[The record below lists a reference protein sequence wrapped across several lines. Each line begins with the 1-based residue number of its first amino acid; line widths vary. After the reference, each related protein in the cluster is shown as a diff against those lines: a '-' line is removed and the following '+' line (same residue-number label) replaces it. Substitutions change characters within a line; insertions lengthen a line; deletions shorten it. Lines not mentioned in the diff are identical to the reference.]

1 MEQKFSVR
9 NATDAAT
16 AWAATPVGILVRVE
30 VLVTVSC
37 TLLATL
43 VFFGSGRR
51 TSRSAAFRF
60 LVWLVLMLC
69 YPAVSYTIGL
79 IQSGSFRNDLVV
91 VWACFLLG
99 CADGI
104 FACSVDD
111 SDQQSRTVLNQATQV
126 IYVLLLLLSYI
137 GSLPLQLKVL
147 LLLLWVLNLAKLG
160 MRLWSLLTAG
170 RDRVLT
176 ADNWLISNYMAH
188 DYVRSVSD
196 FDPETMRGYRYV
208 VAGHKDVEEGC
219 AEYKLELTDDLVTVE
234 RLWQHDGYAG
244 SLLTQKNKPSS
255 SSSKLKD
262 LCLSF
267 ALFKLLR
274 RRLGGSNSPMIHER
288 DDIRT
293 LVFARNGLAGGDDHE
308 RMFRVIE
315 TELGF
320 LFDFFYARYP
330 SPKQS
335 LIPETAIFVASMALS
350 LSTLFCPAM
359 LRYHNPKPGSSGGG
373 MSFVTTSIDIW
384 LARFVIALFLI
395 LELYQ
400 YMSLVLSD
408 WHKVK
413 MLCRYVRK
421 PSWQGH
427 PLMERLLWL
436 MCRATLTTRYWSHSV
451 GQYSLLH
458 ACLKSNRSC
467 ILARMPLHKWIK
479 GVLTGM
485 KTVSR
490 RSLPVTVKRAIHRL
504 LRSEWLSN
512 LKYGDRTLQRNN
524 MLQNF
529 DWSTS
534 RYPYGAVGSILV
546 WHIATA
552 ICGAKQ
558 LEAAADHRPSTDSS
572 STDSHEVATTLSNYC
587 TYLLYQA
594 PELVTDKIYDAR
606 LLMEALQNKI
616 QRFLKHKGCRYKD
629 DMFDQLSR
637 FQSGELDGGYE
648 KTILADGIKLSYQIF
663 DEMPDEAMRWNVL
676 SEMWVELLLSVAPS
690 DNVTAHIKKLA
701 TGGEL
706 VTQLW
711 ALLTHGG
718 LIDKPKK
725 PNYSS

>member
-51 TSRSAAFRF
+51 TSRSGAFRF
-60 LVWLVLMLC
+60 VVWLVLMLC

-104 FACSVDD
+104 FSCSVDD
-111 SDQQSRTVLNQATQV
+111 SDQQSRAVLNQATQV
-126 IYVLLLLLSYI
+126 IYVLLLLLSYV

-160 MRLWSLLTAG
+160 MRLWSLLTAR

-188 DYVRSVSD
+188 DHVRSVSD

-234 RLWQHDGYAG
+234 RLWQHGDGG
-244 SLLTQKNKPSS
+244 LLVSNKASSSSSS

-335 LIPETAIFVASMALS
+335 LLPETVIFVASMALS
-350 LSTLFCPAM
+350 LSTFFSPAM
-359 LRYHNPKPGSSGGG
+359 LRYRNPDHPGLSSTR
-373 MSFVTTSIDIW
+373 FVATGIDIW
-384 LARFVIALFLI
+384 LARFVIALFLV

-400 YMSLVLSD
+400 YLSLVLSD

-413 MLCRYVRK
+413 MLCRYVCK

-427 PLMERLLWL
+427 PIMERLLWL

-458 ACLKSNRSC
+458 GCLRSNRSC
-467 ILARMPLHKWIK
+467 VLARVPLHKWIK

-490 RSLPVTVKRAIHRL
+490 KTLPVTVKRAIHRL

-512 LKYGDRTLQRNN
+512 LRYGDRTLQRYG
-524 MLQNF
+524 MLQSF

-534 RYPYGAVGSILV
+534 TYTYGAVGSILV
-546 WHIATA
+546 WHVATA
-552 ICGAKQ
+552 ICGARQ
-558 LEAAADHRPSTDSS
+558 PDDAAAG
-572 STDSHEVATTLSNYC
+572 SHEVATTVSDYC
-587 TYLLYQA
+587 AYLLYQA

-606 LLMEALQNKI
+606 LLMGALQNKI
-616 QRFLKHKGCRYKD
+616 QGFLALKDDGKQGCRSGE
-629 DMFDQLSR
+629 DMFHELSR
-637 FQSGELDGGYE
+637 LHSGDAELDGGGGYE
-648 KTILADGIKLSYQIF
+648 KDILADGIRLGYQIF
-663 DEMPDEAMRWNVL
+663 DEMPDEAVRWNML

-690 DNVTAHIKKLA
+690 DNVSAHIKKLA

-718 LIDKPKK
+718 MIAKPDKPE
-725 PNYSS
+725 YTS